1 MDEEGSTIVWVG
13 FLSVLAMLVI
23 ASAVRKG
30 ISLVVTT
37 NLKDAGQGS
46 TSSRLSDAYAKCPE
60 TPLVLS
66 GLRLLLL
73 IASSVFVSLQVSLIH
88 ILLPATLLLS
98 LFTVFATVIIADS
111 IGSSLGRRWP
121 DRFCL
126 VGLKVCV
133 PIARLTRPLLSLIPL
148 QPWQAS
154 ALVFR
159 QQPTWDSITQQRN
172 GFGDTDDNK
181 NVQMVESVLE
191 LKQTQVKE
199 LLVPRVDIIASDMTA
214 SPAQVIHLALA
225 YGYSRIPIF
234 EDSIDKIMG
243 IVYSRDLL
251 RFLQE
256 GSGADIK
263 LLDLART
270 PMFVPETKSVYDLL
284 QDFQDRH
291 IHIAV
296 VVDEYG
302 GTAGLVTI
310 EDLLEEIVGEIE
322 DEFDLGEPKFQ
333 RIGKNEIIVDA
344 KLGLDDLN
352 DLLGHQVEGQGF
364 DTLGG
369 LIYDRLGKVPA
380 PGDAIMEDDLNIE
393 VLSTASKRIRRVK
406 ITTVEAAGDPTDQ

>member
-1 MDEEGSTIVWVG
+1 VDEEGSRVVWVSLIG
-13 FLSVLAMLVI
+13 IFVALGLI
-23 ASAVRKG
+23 SAVRTG
-30 ISLVVTT
+30 IASSVRSGLR
-37 NLKDAGQGS
+37 DAEPGS
-46 TSSRLSDAYAKCPE
+46 VARRLADAYDSNPRI
-60 TPLVLS
+60 PVLIS
-66 GLRLLLL
+66 GLRLLLVVTAAISIGL
-73 IASSVFVSLQVSLIH
+73 LLYLLGLDIWLVLVASVSITVLSVALADLSGYIFGSKWPGAFCVLGLKMLLPVARSCRKLLA
-88 ILLPATLLLS
+88 LLPA
-98 LFTVFATVIIADS
+98 
-111 IGSSLGRRWP
+111 R
-121 DRFCL
+121 
-126 VGLKVCV
+126 
-133 PIARLTRPLLSLIPL
+133 
-148 QPWQAS
+148 PWQAS
-154 ALVFR
+154 PLVFI
-159 QQPTWDSITQQRN
+159 QQPTWESISPQQKNGIADSE
-172 GFGDTDDNK
+172 GNK
-181 NVQMVESVLE
+181 DAQMVESVLE

-199 LLVPRVDIIASDMTA
+199 LLVPRVDIIASDVNA
-214 SPAQVIHLALA
+214 SADEVIHLALA

-234 EDSIDKIMG
+234 EETIDKIVG
-243 IVYSRDLL
+243 IVYTRDLL

-256 GSGADIK
+256 GSDSWIP
-263 LLDLART
+263 LQELARD

-333 RIGKNEIIVDA
+333 RIAENEIIVDA

-352 DLLGHQVEGQGF
+352 DLLGTEVEGQGF

-380 PGDAIMEDDLNIE
+380 PGDAIVETNLRIE

-406 ITTVEAAGDPTDQ
+406 ITQTVASSDPE

>member
-1 MDEEGSTIVWVG
+1 MDEEGSTIVWVA
-13 FLSVLAMLVI
+13 LVSVLATLMI

-30 ISLVVTT
+30 ISSIVIAGIR
-37 NLKDAGQGS
+37 DAAKGTVGWK
-46 TSSRLSDAYAKCPE
+46 LSDAYARYPE
-60 TPLVLS
+60 TPLVIS

-73 IASSVFVSLQVSLIH
+73 VTTSILASLQVSSID
-88 ILLPATLLLS
+88 LPLPLALLLS
-98 LFTVFATVIIADS
+98 LIFIVIGVAIADA
-111 IGSSLGRRWP
+111 IGSVLGWRWP
-121 DRFCL
+121 EVSCL
-126 VGLKVCV
+126 VGLKLCV
-133 PIARLTRPLLSLIPL
+133 PIARLTRPVLKLIPVH
-148 QPWQAS
+148 PWQAS
-154 ALVFR
+154 PLVFR
-159 QQPTWDSITQQRN
+159 QQPTWNSITLQQRN
-172 GFGDTDDNK
+172 SFGDTDGNK
-181 NVQMVESVLE
+181 DAQMIESVLE

-214 SPAQVIHLALA
+214 SPDQVIHLALS

-234 EDSIDKIMG
+234 EGSIDKIVG

-256 GSGADIK
+256 GSGVGIA
-263 LLDLART
+263 LQDLART

-333 RIGKNEIIVDA
+333 RVGETEIIVDA

-352 DLLGHQVEGQGF
+352 DLLGLQVEGQGF

-380 PGDAIMEDDLNIE
+380 PGDAIMENRLNIE

-406 ITTVEAAGDPTDQ
+406 ITTVETGDSAD

>member
-1 MDEEGSTIVWVG
+1 MALGLI
-13 FLSVLAMLVI
+13 
-23 ASAVRKG
+23 SAVRTG
-30 ISLVVTT
+30 IASSVRLGLRDAEPGSVARLLTEAYDSNPRLPSLI
-37 NLKDAGQGS
+37 
-46 TSSRLSDAYAKCPE
+46 
-60 TPLVLS
+60 S

-73 IASSVFVSLQVSLIH
+73 MAAAISVGLLMHLTGLDALLVLGSSALVTVLGVAMADLIGYGIGSKWPSAFCVIGLKMALPIAKSCKQLLA
-88 ILLPATLLLS
+88 LLPA
-98 LFTVFATVIIADS
+98 
-111 IGSSLGRRWP
+111 R
-121 DRFCL
+121 
-126 VGLKVCV
+126 
-133 PIARLTRPLLSLIPL
+133 
-148 QPWQAS
+148 PWQAS
-154 ALVFR
+154 PLVFAE
-159 QQPTWDSITQQRN
+159 QPTWESVSPQQRN
-172 GFGDTDDNK
+172 GIAESDGNK
-181 NVQMVESVLE
+181 DAQMVESVLE

-199 LLVPRVDIIASDMTA
+199 LLVPRVDIIASDVNA
-214 SPAQVIHLALA
+214 SPDQVIHLALA

-234 EDSIDKIMG
+234 EETIDKIVG
-243 IVYSRDLL
+243 IVYTRDLL

-256 GSGADIK
+256 GSDSWIP
-263 LLDLART
+263 LQQLARD

-333 RIGKNEIIVDA
+333 RIAENEIIVDA

-352 DLLGHQVEGQGF
+352 DLLGTEVEGQGF

-380 PGDAIMEDDLNIE
+380 PGDAIMEANLHIE

-406 ITTVEAAGDPTDQ
+406 ISQTQASTESQ